1 MDKSSRKT
9 VNILLLVCASSEDL
23 QENNDGS
30 MTILIFNK
38 NNFFIA

>member
-30 MTILIFNK
+30 MTILFLIK
-38 NNFFIA
+38 TTFFIA